1 MTKLISI
8 VLVCLGMMSQADAQL
23 WVPNGNFETWGL
35 YNTWTLEPQYW
46 ETPNNQVI
54 YSVIP
59 DSAAYQGDL
68 AMKVTV
74 LPGFEGG
81 VPQFASVL
89 IPTDGY
95 PGQFQFAYKTNIP
108 EQDPNDQVSVLVECL
123 NEDFVISASEL
134 VMLSSTPEWETTSLD
149 IVPGS
154 NDITDIRIT
163 ITAGYSNG
171 LNGGSWDTWISV
183 DDLSFTEF
191 IPVNENEKN
200 CESLVFPNPGSGDQM
215 RLMDCG
221 KAFSGMVEIFD
232 VLGAKSFS
240 AKVTNGQLDSNLASG
255 VYIVSWTSESGEMK
269 REKMYVID

>member
-1 MTKLISI
+1 MKKLISI
-8 VLVCLGMMSQADAQL
+8 VLVCLGIMSQADAQL
-23 WVPNGNFETWGL
+23 WVPNGNFEVWSL

-46 ETPNNQVI
+46 ETPNNQLI

-89 IPTDGY
+89 IPTDEY
-95 PGQFQFAYKTNIP
+95 PGQFQFAYKCNIP
-108 EQDPNDQVSVLVECL
+108 DQDPNDQVSVLVECL
-123 NEDFVISASEL
+123 NEDAVVSTSEFVMMNS
-134 VMLSSTPEWETTSLD
+134 VTEWDLASLD
-149 IVPGS
+149 INQSP
-154 NDITDIRIT
+154 NDITEVRIT
-163 ITAGYSNG
+163 VSAGYATG

-191 IPVNENEKN
+191 NPVNENEKN
-200 CESLVFPNPGSGDQM
+200 CQSLIFPNPGSGDQM

-221 KAFSGMVEIFD
+221 KAFSGVVDIFD
-232 VLGAKSFS
+232 VLGARSFS
-240 AKVTNGQLDSNLASG
+240 AKVINGQMDSNLASG
-255 VYIVSWTSESGEMK
+255 VYIVSWTSEMGEMK